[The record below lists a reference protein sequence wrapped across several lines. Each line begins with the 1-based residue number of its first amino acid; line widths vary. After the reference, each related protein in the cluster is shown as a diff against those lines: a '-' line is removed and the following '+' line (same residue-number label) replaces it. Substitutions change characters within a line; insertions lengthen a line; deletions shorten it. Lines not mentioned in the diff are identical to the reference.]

1 MYRWIGISIKEKNI
15 LLTLNKN
22 GQEVRGDLLKMKTVE
37 FIVNFIKKIKN
48 TLSEIILVNNSVIND
63 IVLINMKRI
72 FYISIVAMPVNLAHI
87 LIFAMKVSLGNEN
100 EIKWRM
106 GIIIC
111 HSILLFVM
119 AILGCLSFFLSKK
132 EKSNLLMRL
141 IQNTAMVI
149 ILVFGAIVVS
159 IDQLVTPN
167 ITPFLVACTITG
179 LVLLIR
185 PFVIIIAYLFTF
197 IAFYYAT
204 GLTQTDQAI
213 LLSNR
218 VNGMTAIALGIY
230 LSITLWKTNVS
241 NILQRRFIV
250 NQQQE
255 LAEKNRELEHLAFY
269 DSMTSLYNRRRF
281 EELLENEISL
291 IRRYGHKS
299 CICILDVDHF
309 KEINDNYGHPF
320 GDMVI
325 KQIASILKENIRETD
340 TVSRW
345 GGEEFLILLPH
356 TSLSDGRIVAEK
368 LRQIIEDK
376 ILIIKE
382 REIQI
387 TASLG
392 VAKLRGDN
400 NDSLEL
406 AYKDADEALYMAK
419 ESGRNCVESF
429 DIKYR

>member
-1 MYRWIGISIKEKNI
+1 MYRWSGISINDKKTI

-37 FIVNFIKKIKN
+37 FIGNFIKKIKN
-48 TLSEIILVNNSVIND
+48 TLSEIVLVNNSVIND
-63 IVLINMKRI
+63 VVLINMKRI

-87 LIFAMKVSLGNEN
+87 LIFAMKLSLGNET

-111 HSILLFVM
+111 HSILLFIM
-119 AILGCLSFFLSKK
+119 GILGCLSFFLSKK

-185 PFVIIIAYLFTF
+185 PFVIIIAYLCTF

-204 GLTQTDQAI
+204 GLAQMDQAI

-218 VNGMTAIALGIY
+218 VNGITAIAIGIY

-250 NQQQE
+250 NQQRE
-255 LAEKNRELEHLAFY
+255 LAEKNRELEYLAFY
-269 DSMTSLYNRRRF
+269 DPMTSLYNRRRF
-281 EELLENEISL
+281 EELLKNEISM
-291 IRRYGHKS
+291 IRRYGHES
-299 CICILDVDHF
+299 CISILDVDHF

-340 TVSRW
+340 AVSRW

-376 ILIIKE
+376 ILLIKE

-419 ESGRNCVESF
+419 ESGRNCV
-429 DIKYR
+429 KTA